1 MSPAGPGSGQTGD
14 VAPWLFLAMS
24 CVVAFFSL
32 NAFIPVR
39 RNRILFL
46 PSFFASWLT
55 IELAWWHLVWELVAA
70 AVFIRFGAL
79 DSPVGWIAFGI
90 LVVNWIAL
98 VVILVSA
105 HRSSELAER
114 ALGDLGGADEVP
126 GRSRTVKERNLTY
139 ARAGGRNIK
148 LDVIRPAAAP
158 AAGERRPAILQIH
171 GGAWIIGDKR
181 EQGLPLLKYLAAHG
195 WVGFNA
201 NYRLSPGATWPDHLL
216 DLKQAVRWIR
226 EHADEYGVDP
236 GFVAVTGGSAGGHL
250 TAMMALT
257 GGEPEYQPGFADV
270 DTSLQAA
277 VPFYGIYD
285 FTNRLGTAPDELR
298 EWILEP
304 IVMKRFLADE
314 PEAFHKAS
322 PMDLVRSDAPPFLI
336 VHGARDTLA
345 PVEDA
350 REFARRLGDVSDSPV
365 HYLELPGAQHAFDV
379 FTSIRTRR
387 VVRAVHR
394 FLTVAH
400 ARHLE
405 GRHPSE
411 PAATEPEMPVAAGE
425 VAEPVDLEAAT
436 IGAAVERSAS

>member
-1 MSPAGPGSGQTGD
+1 MAG
-14 VAPWLFLAMS
+14 
-24 CVVAFFSL
+24 VVAFFSL

-55 IELAWWHLVWELVAA
+55 IELAWWHLIWELVAA
-70 AVFIRFGAL
+70 AVFVRFGAL
-79 DSPVGWIAFGI
+79 ESPVGWLAVAI

-98 VVILVSA
+98 VVIMVAA
-105 HRSSELAER
+105 HRSSRLAAT
-114 ALGDLGGADEVP
+114 ALADLGGDDEEP
-126 GRSRTVKERNLTY
+126 TRTRIAKEKNLTY
-139 ARAGGRNIK
+139 TRAGGRDIK
-148 LDVIRPAAAP
+148 LDVIRPAAPPAP
-158 AAGERRPAILQIH
+158 GERRPAILQIH

-181 EQGLPLLKYLAAHG
+181 EQGLPLLKYLAARG
-195 WVGFNA
+195 WVTFNA

-236 GFVAVTGGSAGGHL
+236 GFIAVTGGSAGGHL

-257 GGEPEYQPGFADV
+257 GNDPEYQPGFEGV

-285 FTNRLGTAPDELR
+285 FTNRLGTAPAEMR

-304 IVMKRFLADE
+304 IVLKRFFADD
-314 PEAFHKAS
+314 PEAFHAAS
-322 PMDLVRSDAPPFLI
+322 PMDQIGPDAPPFLV

-350 REFARRLGDVSDSPV
+350 REFARMLGDASDSPV
-365 HYLELPGAQHAFDV
+365 FYLELPGAQHAFDV

-394 FLTVAH
+394 FLSVVH
-400 ARHLE
+400 ARYLE

-411 PAATEPEMPVAAGE
+411 PAVGEPEMPA
-425 VAEPVDLEAAT
+425 
-436 IGAAVERSAS
+436 AAVEVDEPADLERDAIEAAAERAAS

>member
-1 MSPAGPGSGQTGD
+1 
-14 VAPWLFLAMS
+14 VAVASWLFLAMA

-55 IELAWWHLVWELVAA
+55 IELAWWHLIWEFVVA
-70 AVFIRFGAL
+70 AVFVRFGAL
-79 DSPVGWIAFGI
+79 ESPIGWLALAI

-98 VVILVSA
+98 VVILVA
-105 HRSSELAER
+105 ARRSSQLAAK
-114 ALGDLGGADEVP
+114 ALADLGGDDEEP
-126 GRSRTVKERNLTY
+126 PRSRIAKDKNLTY
-139 ARAGGRNIK
+139 TRAGGRDIK
-148 LDVIRPAAAP
+148 LDVIRPATPPAP
-158 AAGERRPAILQIH
+158 GERRPAILQIH

-181 EQGLPLLKYLAAHG
+181 EQGLPLLKYLAARG
-195 WVGFNA
+195 WVAFNA

-226 EHADEYGVDP
+226 EHADEYGIDP

-257 GGEPEYQPGFADV
+257 GNEPEYQPGFEDV
-270 DTSLQAA
+270 DTSVQAA

-285 FTNRLGTAPDELR
+285 FTNRLDTAPAEMR

-304 IVMKRFLADE
+304 IVLKRFFADD
-314 PEAFHKAS
+314 PEAFHEAS
-322 PMDLVRSDAPPFLI
+322 PMDLVRPDAPPFLVI
-336 VHGARDTLA
+336 HGASDTLA
-345 PVEDA
+345 PVDDA
-350 REFARRLGDVSDSPV
+350 REFARLLGDASDSPV
-365 HYLELPGAQHAFDV
+365 LYLELPGAQHAFDV

-394 FLTVAH
+394 FLTVVH

-405 GRHPSE
+405 GRHPAE
-411 PAATEPEMPVAAGE
+411 PAVGEPEMPA
-425 VAEPVDLEAAT
+425 
-436 IGAAVERSAS
+436 AAVEVDEPADVRTATIEAAAERAAS